1 MTAKSFKAATPPS
14 ITLNVYKGAFQ
25 QIVTVKKVAKER
37 ETHIEK
43 GPRG

>member
-1 MTAKSFKAATPPS
+1 MTAKSFKAVTPPS

-25 QIVTVKKVAKER
+25 QIVTVKKVPKKS